1 MPITPLQCEEE
12 REKVEMFLA
21 THFVPGAVPPFSFI
35 YDGKSSSQF
44 LKDWQ
49 FSQETK
55 QLDDTKTEHLFTYT
69 DPQTGLQVCCK
80 CEEFLDFPAVE
91 WVLTFKNSGT
101 DDTPIIED
109 VQALDTPFTRKEGGE
124 FILHRAEGSS
134 ATRMDFAP
142 IDNPMP
148 PKSRIRLAPLGGRSS
163 NTTAFPFFNI
173 EAPGEGVMVG
183 IGWSGQWAAE
193 LLRDGGTALKVRAG
207 MELTHLLL
215 HLDEQIRTPRILL
228 LFWQGDDKMRGH
240 NMLRR
245 FILLHHTPQKGGEPV
260 VAPLTCAGSPR
271 LFDRSNKGIEFN
283 DATEYN
289 QIAFAKRYHQLGL
302 EAEYWWLD
310 AGWFEGYWP
319 NGVGNWFARK
329 EGFPNGLRPLSNA
342 LKKLGMGFLLWFEPE
357 RVYEGTWLDREH
369 PEWILKS
376 PESPNGFNRQN
387 GLLNLGNPE
396 ARRWLTEHISGM
408 IESEGISIYRQD
420 FNMNPLLY
428 WRGADEVDREG
439 MSEIRFI
446 EGLYAFWDELLARHP
461 GLIIDNCASGGR
473 RIDLET
479 TSRSIP
485 LHRSDYVSEPNGS
498 QSHTYGLNFY
508 LPLSGAGTGTP
519 DTYTFRSFIKSA
531 MGFGWD
537 LYSPDFPVEQARRRI
552 AEFKRLRPFFY
563 GDFYPLTPYS
573 IGDDVWM
580 AYQFHREDL
589 GQGMFLAFRRPNS
602 SDLTARLKL
611 RGLLPS
617 SRYELNFEDT
627 GNKQTFTG
635 EALAEGIDVT
645 IEYAPGSLLVTYKK
659 VSPEIRRRK

>member
-1 MPITPLQCEEE
+1 MSVTPIQCEEE
-12 REKVEMFLA
+12 RKKVEAFLA
-21 THFVPGAVPPFSFI
+21 AHFAPGAVPPFSFK
-35 YDGKSSSQF
+35 YGGKSSSQF

-49 FSQETK
+49 FRQETK
-55 QLDDTKTEHLFTYT
+55 RLDDTKTEHLFTYT
-69 DPQTGLQVCCK
+69 DPHTGLQVCCK
-80 CEEFLDFPAVE
+80 CEVFLDFPAVE
-91 WVLTFKNSGT
+91 WVVTFKNGGT

-109 VQALDTPFTRKEGGE
+109 VQALDTRFTRKKGGE

-142 IDNPMP
+142 INNPMP
-148 PKSRIRLAPLGGRSS
+148 PRSRIRLAPIGGRSS

-193 LLRDGGTALKVRAG
+193 LIRNSGTALTVRAG

-215 HLDEQIRTPRILL
+215 HPDEQIRTPRLLL
-228 LFWQGDDKMRGH
+228 LFWQGDDRMRGH

-245 FILLHHTPQKGGEPV
+245 FILLHRTPQKDGKPV
-260 VAPLTCAGSPR
+260 MVPLTLSDPAR
-271 LFDRSNKGIEFN
+271 FFDKANKGEVCN
-283 DATEYN
+283 DTTEYN
-289 QIAFAKRYHQLGL
+289 QIAFAERYRQLGL
-302 EAEYWWLD
+302 KAEYWWLD

-329 EGFPNGLRPLSNA
+329 DGFPNGLRPLSNA

-357 RVYEGTWLDREH
+357 RVYRGTWLDRKH
-369 PEWILKS
+369 PEWILRLTGTPKGHRAGGS
-376 PESPNGFNRQN
+376 NR
-387 GLLNLGNPE
+387 LLNLGNPE
-396 ARRWLTEHISGM
+396 ALQWLTDHISTM
-408 IESEGISIYRQD
+408 IESDGISIYRQD
-420 FNMNPLLY
+420 FNMDPLPY
-428 WRGADEVDREG
+428 WRAADKPDRQG
-439 MSEIRFI
+439 ITEIRYI

-461 GLIIDNCASGGR
+461 GLLIDNCASGGR

-485 LHRSDYVSEPNGS
+485 LTRSDYENDPNGY

-508 LPLSGAGTGTP
+508 IPVNA
-519 DTYTFRSFIKSA
+519 TFHAFITMAIRFS
-531 MGFGWD
+531 WD
-537 LYSPDFPVEQARRRI
+537 IYRPNFPVEQAKHLI
-552 AEFKRLRPFFY
+552 DEFKRLRPFLH

-589 GQGMFLAFRRPNS
+589 KQGMFLAFRRLNS

-617 SRYELNFEDT
+617 ARYELNFEDT
-627 GNKQTFTG
+627 GNKQTFAE
-635 EALAEGIDVT
+635 EALAAGIDVT
-645 IEYAPGSLLVTYKK
+645 IEHAPGSLLVTYHEC
-659 VSPEIRRRK
+659 P

>member
-1 MPITPLQCEEE
+1 MSVIPLQCEEE
-12 REKVEMFLA
+12 RKKIEVFLSA
-21 THFVPGAVPPFSFI
+21 HFAPGAVPPFSFM
-35 YDGKSSSQF
+35 YGGKPSSQF

-80 CEEFLDFPAVE
+80 CEEFLDFPAIE
-91 WVLTFKNSGT
+91 WVVTFKNGGT

-109 VQALDTPFTRKEGGE
+109 VQALDTSFTRKEGGE

-134 ATRMDFAP
+134 RTRMDFAP

-148 PKSRIRLAPLGGRSS
+148 PKSRIRLAPVGGRSS

-173 EAPGEGVMVG
+173 EAPGEGIMVA

-193 LLRDGGTALKVRAG
+193 LLRDGDTALTVRSG

-215 HLDEQIRTPRILL
+215 HPDEQIRTPRILL
-228 LFWQGDDKMRGH
+228 LFWQGDDRMRGH

-245 FILLHHTPQKGGEPV
+245 FILLHHTPQKDGEPV
-260 VAPLTCAGSPR
+260 VAPLTCTGSPR
-271 LFDRSNKGIEFN
+271 LFDRSNKGTEHN

-289 QIAFAKRYHQLGL
+289 QIAFAERYHQLGL

-319 NGVGNWFARK
+319 NGVGNWFVRK
-329 EGFPNGLRPLSNA
+329 DGFPNGLRPLSNA
-342 LKKLGMGFLLWFEPE
+342 LKKMGVGFLLWFEPE

-369 PEWILKS
+369 PDWILRATTTARVS
-376 PESPNGFNRQN
+376 GFGTTRN
-387 GLLNLGNPE
+387 GLFNLGNPE
-396 ARRWLTEHISGM
+396 ALQWLIDHISAM
-408 IESEGISIYRQD
+408 IEKEGINIYRHD
-420 FNMNPLLY
+420 FNMDPLPY
-428 WRGADEVDREG
+428 WHDAEKPDRQG
-439 MSEIRFI
+439 ITEIRFI
-446 EGLYAFWDELLARHP
+446 EGFYAFWDALLAKHP

-485 LHRSDYVSEPNGS
+485 LHRSDYVTEPNGS
-498 QSHTYGLNFY
+498 QSHTYGLSFY
-508 LPLSGAGTGTP
+508 LPLHGAGTDSTDP
-519 DTYTFRSFIKSA
+519 YTFRSFIKSA

-537 LYSPDFPVEQARRRI
+537 IFDPYFPVEQAKRRI
-552 AEFKRLRPFFY
+552 AEFEQLRHVFY
-563 GDFYPLTPYS
+563 GDFYPLTAYS
-573 IGDDVWM
+573 VGDDVWM

-589 GQGMFLAFRRPNS
+589 KQGMFLAFRRLNSPN
-602 SDLTARLKL
+602 LTACLKL
-611 RGLLPS
+611 GGLSPS
-617 SRYELNFEDT
+617 ARYEVNFEDT

-635 EALAEGIDVT
+635 EALATGINVT
-645 IEYAPGSLLVTYKK
+645 IEDAPGSLLVTYREY
-659 VSPEIRRRK
+659 P